1 MSSKRVL
8 VIGGGP
14 AGMMAAGQAAVAG
27 CGVTL
32 LERMRHSGRKLSIT
46 GKGRCNLTNVADL
59 SEFSSHFGDTAP
71 FLRAAFET
79 FFADD
84 LCDFIRSLGIDL
96 KVERGGRVF
105 PASGRAPDVTRAL
118 VRWVKDAGVEAIHDS
133 RVTEIVTTAGR
144 VTGVK
149 ARDLFFPA
157 DAVILATGGASYP
170 RTGSSG
176 DGYRLAEG
184 VGHEI
189 VPIRP
194 DLVPL
199 ESAGNI
205 GEALAGLELRNVR
218 ISISAADRHVE
229 NGPGEM
235 SFTTSGV
242 TGPLVLSSSLF
253 AVDALREG
261 LPTAVSIDLKPTL
274 TTQKLAGKLERDS
287 EARGQSTVRDL
298 VRRLLPR
305 ELVPLCLKGTR
316 VPASREARSLTAE
329 EIHRI
334 VSWMKGFRIEITGH
348 RPWDEA
354 IVTAGGVSTREVDEA
369 TMESTK
375 VQGLYLAGEVLDI
388 QADTGG
394 YNLQAAFSTGYLA
407 GLAVGDPGRGPGG
420 RNKAGGKA
428 KQSRRGKASRVT
440 PESFPAG
447 AFLPMTKDE
456 MQARGWDE
464 LDVILVT
471 GDAYIDSPFIGVAV
485 IGRVLEAAGYRV
497 GIIAQ
502 PDPANGEDIMRLGE
516 PRLFWGVSGGCID
529 SLVANRTASGRP
541 RKKDDYTPGGV
552 NDRRPDRAAIVY
564 SNLIRQHFKDTRPV
578 VLGGIE
584 ASLRRVAHYDFWTD
598 RIRRSILFDA
608 KADYLLYGMAE
619 RAVRELAS
627 TLKKGED
634 PKGIRGL
641 CYVGK
646 SIPDGAVQLPSFSVC
661 RSDSDAFTG
670 MFHTF
675 YRNNDPATAGTLVQ
689 QQDSRYLV
697 QNPPAEYLGCEELDA
712 VHELPYVRDA
722 HPLCRERGDVR
733 ALETIRCSISTHRG
747 CYGECNF
754 CAITVHQGRAVRWRS
769 EKSILKEARAI
780 VDHPEFKGVIQDVGG
795 PTANMYGFSCSRM
808 KRKGCCPDK
817 RCLHPDVCSGL
828 KVDHGKQLSLLRKL
842 RRLSGVRRVVVA
854 SGIRYDMILADAG
867 HGDEYLEEIIAHH
880 ISGQMKVAPEHSEPG
895 VLRAMGKPGTDP
907 LVAFKH
913 KFDSLTGKAGKKTFL
928 TYYLIAAHPGC
939 TGEDMSRLRKF
950 AARELRARP
959 EQVQIFTPTPST
971 YSTLMYWTERDPFTG
986 EACFVEKTVKGR
998 EAQKN
1003 ILRVGR

>member
-1 MSSKRVL
+1 
-8 VIGGGP
+8 
-14 AGMMAAGQAAVAG
+14 MMAAGQAAIAG
-27 CGVTL
+27 CSVTL

-59 SEFSSHFGDTAP
+59 SDFSSHFGDTAP
-71 FLRAAFET
+71 FLRTAFEV

-118 VRWVKDAGVEAIHDS
+118 IRWVKDAGVEAIHDS
-133 RVTEIVTTAGR
+133 RVTEIVTADGR

-149 ARDLFFPA
+149 VRERCFPA
-157 DAVILATGGASYP
+157 DAVILASGGASYSL
-170 RTGSSG
+170 TGSSG
-176 DGYRLAEG
+176 DGYRLAESM
-184 VGHEI
+184 GHRI

-199 ESAGNI
+199 ESAANDT
-205 GEALAGLELRNVR
+205 EALAGLELRNVKV
-218 ISISAADRHVE
+218 SIHAANRHVE
-229 NGPGEM
+229 KGPGEM
-235 SFTTSGV
+235 SFTATGM
-242 TGPLVLSSSLF
+242 TGPLILGSSLF

-261 LPTAVSIDLKPTL
+261 VPIAVGIDLKPTRS
-274 TTQKLAGKLERDS
+274 TQNLANRLERAAK
-287 EARGQSTVRDL
+287 ARGQSKVGGLIRS
-298 VRRLLPR
+298 LLPR
-305 ELVPLCLKGTR
+305 ELVPLCLKEAR
-316 VPASREARSLTAE
+316 VPASQEARSLTTGD
-329 EIHRI
+329 ILRI
-334 VSWMKGFRIEITGH
+334 ASWMKDIRIEITGH
-348 RPWDEA
+348 RQWDEA

-375 VQGLYLAGEVLDI
+375 VAGLYLAGEVLDV

-407 GLAVGDPGRGPGG
+407 GLAVADSVPGDSRRKKVGGQGKRGP
-420 RNKAGGKA
+420 RVKA
-428 KQSRRGKASRVT
+428 RRVSSEAPSV
-440 PESFPAG
+440 PV
-447 AFLPMTKDE
+447 FLPMTKDE
-456 MQARGWDE
+456 MRARGWDE

-485 IGRVLEAAGYRV
+485 IGRVLEEAGYRV
-497 GIIAQ
+497 GIIPQ
-502 PDPANGEDIMRLGE
+502 PDTATDTDITRLGE

-552 NDRRPDRAAIVY
+552 NDRRPDRASIVY
-564 SNLIRQHFKDTRPV
+564 SNLIRQHFKNTRPV

-598 RIRRSILFDA
+598 KIRRSILFDA

-627 TLKKGED
+627 AIRKGEK
-634 PKGIRGL
+634 PTEIRGL
-641 CYVGK
+641 CYIGK
-646 SIPDGAVQLPSFSVC
+646 DVPNDAVELPPLSVC
-661 RSDSDAFTG
+661 RSDGDAFTE
-670 MFHTF
+670 MFHMF
-675 YRNNDPATAGTLVQ
+675 YRNNDPATARTLVQ

-697 QNPPAEYLGCEELDA
+697 QNPPAEYLGSEELDA

-722 HPLCRERGDVR
+722 HPVCLERGSVR

-769 EKSILKEARAI
+769 EKSIIKEARAI
-780 VDHPEFKGVIQDVGG
+780 VHHPEFKGIIQDVGG

-808 KRKGCCPDK
+808 KDKGCCTDK
-817 RCLHPDVCSGL
+817 RCLHPKVCSGL

-842 RRLSGVRRVVVA
+842 RRLSGVRQVVVA

-867 HGDEYLEEIIAHH
+867 HGDEYLGELVAHH
-880 ISGQMKVAPEHSEPG
+880 ISGQMKVAPEHSEPA
-895 VLRAMGKPGTDP
+895 VLRAMGKPGTDQ
-907 LVAFKH
+907 LIAFKQ
-913 KFDSLTGKAGKKTFL
+913 KFDSLARKAGQKTFL

-950 AARELRARP
+950 AARELHARP

-998 EAQKN
+998 EMQKN
-1003 ILRVGR
+1003 IIRVGQ